1 MLEWTGE
8 RFLPWIEDA
17 TIAYEHLH
25 RYAYASQFV
34 AGAVVLDLGS
44 GEGYG
49 ASLLARTASAVI
61 GVDVDPESV
70 SHAQRKYTRPN
81 LDFVAASAMQI
92 PFVDPIDVVVCFE
105 TLEHIDDQHD
115 LIREAKRLLK
125 PEGLLIISTPD
136 KRTYSDE
143 PHADNPF
150 HTRELYFEEFR
161 ELLGTHFNAVR
172 FIGQRV
178 YCNSNMWPIEQSGDN
193 ELAEFFIKRTES
205 EFQIFESPDRV
216 PIYYI
221 ALASD
226 SDGPLAASRSLLVDS
241 SNEFIRQAKA
251 VETEIRDIVQERQ
264 EALAWKQSQIQAL
277 EAALG
282 SRDTALEW
290 KQSQIQSL
298 EESNR
303 EYQSAVTS
311 FETEWD
317 KAAAYMKSLEESIR
331 QKDEYIGTIEGQL
344 QTKTRE
350 ADSAAWELVQIKAT
364 RGWALL
370 ERLRGD
376 TSCLFRLL
384 RSDTVLNSFVL
395 IRSFSLL

>member
-34 AGAVVLDLGS
+34 AGAAVLDLGS

-61 GVDVDPESV
+61 GVDIDPESV
-70 SHAQRKYTRPN
+70 SHAQRRYARAN
-81 LDFVAASAMQI
+81 LDFVDASAVQL
-92 PFVDPIDVVVCFE
+92 PFVDPVDVVVCFE
-105 TLEHIDDQHD
+105 TLEHIDNQHD
-115 LIREAKRLLK
+115 LIREAKRMLK

-150 HTRELYFEEFR
+150 HTRELYFEEFQ
-161 ELLGTHFNAVR
+161 ELLGTHFNEVR

-178 YCNSNMWPIEQSGDN
+178 YCNSNMWPIEQSEDN
-193 ELAEFFIKRTES
+193 ELAEFFIERTGS
-205 EFQIFESPDRV
+205 EFQISESRDRV
-216 PIYYI
+216 PLYYI
-221 ALASD
+221 ALASA
-226 SDGPLAASRSLLVDS
+226 SAGPWAANGSLLVDC
-241 SNEFIRQAKA
+241 SNEFIRQAKD
-251 VETEIRDIVQERQ
+251 EIRAIVQERQ
-264 EALAWKQSQIQAL
+264 EALAWKHSQVQAL

-290 KQSQIQSL
+290 RESQVQSL

-303 EYQSAVTS
+303 WYQSKVAS
-311 FETEWD
+311 FETEWE

-331 QKDEYIGTIEGQL
+331 QKDGYIRTIESQL

-350 ADSAAWELVQIKAT
+350 ADNAAWELVKIKAT

-370 ERLRGD
+370 ERLRA
-376 TSCLFRLL
+376 
-384 RSDTVLNSFVL
+384 
-395 IRSFSLL
+395 IRHAFFGS